1 MPNLT
6 LSNKAHLKEF
16 LERFNRDKI
25 ILDIGSGGRN
35 LSPHIITVDK
45 SFETKPKVLADIHEL
60 PFKDEC
66 IDCIICNG
74 TFEHIK
80 NPWKASDE
88 FYRIFKKGGFVY
100 VSIPFMQGYHPDPED
115 YWRFTDKGL
124 EEIFFRFRKID
135 SGVLI
140 GSGSGL
146 YWGIVDFLRAFSDRK
161 LISELL
167 GILGRLLFVWIKYF
181 DVILK
186 KKINNK
192 YFASGFFY
200 IGMKP

>member
-6 LSNKAHLKEF
+6 LSNEAHLKKF

-35 LSPHIITVDK
+35 LNPYIITVDK

-60 PFKDEC
+60 PFRDEC
-66 IDCIICNG
+66 IDCIICTG

-80 NPWKASDE
+80 NPWKAADE
-88 FYRIFKKGGFVY
+88 FYRILKKGGFVY
-100 VSIPFMQGYHPDPED
+100 ISTPFMQGYHPDPED

-124 EEIFFRFRKID
+124 EELFLRFGKID

-146 YWGIVDFLRAFSDRK
+146 YWGIVDFFRAFSDRE
-161 LISELL
+161 LISELF
-167 GILGRLLFVWIKYF
+167 GILGRLLFV
-181 DVILK
+181 
-186 KKINNK
+186 
-192 YFASGFFY
+192 
-200 IGMKP
+200 